1 MSFLVYLLG
10 VVSIIPVAMWMPN
23 EKIVEAGR
31 SKKSTGVFRE
41 YYPFRGAVH
50 RSVYHTCDCDRL

>member
-31 SKKSTGVFRE
+31 SKKSW
-41 YYPFRGAVH
+41 AA
-50 RSVYHTCDCDRL
+50 